1 MAKVKNGWRLRC
13 RVGRGMFESERTVM
27 IALASGQISAI
38 VDADDVEVAEA
49 PAGETLVD
57 GWVRVTFIEKGPTE
71 ALIDLPRETF
81 TSGPRILVPLTM
93 LQDQRSVT
101 GKR

>member
-1 MAKVKNGWRLRC
+1 MTLQGCIVHSGDWRTIMAKVKSGWRLRC
-13 RVGRGMFESERTVM
+13 RVGRGMF
-27 IALASGQISAI
+27 
-38 VDADDVEVAEA
+38 EVAEA

-71 ALIDLPRETF
+71 ALIDPPCETF